1 MVNASRWEK
10 NEQIVLKGLSEH
22 FSEKIYCK
30 LIIKR
35 CQKMF
40 QSLVLIEATI
50 VRDASVMCN
59 VNKV

>member
-1 MVNASRWEK
+1 MGK

-22 FSEKIYCK
+22 FSEKICRK

-40 QSLVLIEATI
+40 QSLILMGATVI
-50 VRDASVMCN
+50 RDPFVMCN